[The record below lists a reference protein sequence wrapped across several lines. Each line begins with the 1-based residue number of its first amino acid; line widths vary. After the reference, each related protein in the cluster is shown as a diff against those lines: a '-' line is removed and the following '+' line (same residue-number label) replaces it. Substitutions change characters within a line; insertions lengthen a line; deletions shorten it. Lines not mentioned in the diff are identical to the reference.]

1 MSPLFLKAHNARCT
15 INNRK
20 YLYNISRGYIICA
33 LLLCHYMYADTTD
46 TTRYQTTNYEIIII
60 TERSAGVNNNNTI
73 ILLHL

>member
-1 MSPLFLKAHNARCT
+1 MCFITMPLYT
-15 INNRK
+15 GIP
-20 YLYNISRGYIICA
+20 
-33 LLLCHYMYADTTD
+33 DTTD